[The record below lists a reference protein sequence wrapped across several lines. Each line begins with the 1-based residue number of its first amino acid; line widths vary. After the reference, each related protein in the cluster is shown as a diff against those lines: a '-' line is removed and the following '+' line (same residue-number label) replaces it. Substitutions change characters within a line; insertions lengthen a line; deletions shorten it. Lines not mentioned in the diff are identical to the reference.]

1 VGYFYNL
8 PFIKLLNTLD
18 YRSLEFLSQNF
29 IVSFLLQN
37 FSMKNIFVAVSS
49 LFILST
55 NAQIT
60 AIKCGKL
67 IDGKSNQALINKTIL
82 VEGNRI
88 IDIVDS
94 RNIPSKATIIDLSSK
109 TVLPGLIDCHTH
121 VLLQGD
127 ITSEDYDE
135 QLLKESIPYR
145 TLRASVACNISLMH
159 GFTTIRDL
167 ETEGAMYADVDLKK
181 AIING
186 VIPGPRMFV
195 STRAINTTGHYAI
208 GNKEYSWELHM
219 PKGIQEIT
227 GADEARRAVREQIS
241 YGADWIKIYADR
253 SYYRLPDSSF
263 RSYVNF
269 TKEEVEAVADETIKS
284 GKFLA
289 SHAVTRD
296 GIIYSLNAGAR
307 TIEHGFAM
315 DEECMDLMVK
325 KNAYWCPTATVI
337 DYVAE
342 GRAKAGNPINLQML
356 QTLPQV
362 FKKALQKGV
371 KIAFGTDAGGF
382 DWQKV
387 SQAREF
393 SYYVKWGMTPMQ
405 AIQSATTVAAELLNK
420 KGQIGEISK
429 GSLAD
434 IIAVDSD
441 PLQNISTLEK
451 VIFVMK
457 DGKVYKK

>member
-1 VGYFYNL
+1 MRKILTTGF
-8 PFIKLLNTLD
+8 
-18 YRSLEFLSQNF
+18 
-29 IVSFLLQN
+29 FLL
-37 FSMKNIFVAVSS
+37 SY
-49 LFILST
+49 LL

-67 IDGKSNQALINKTIL
+67 IDGKNDQPLLNKAILI
-82 VEGNRI
+82 EGNMI
-88 IDIVDS
+88 KDIVEQS
-94 RNIPSKATIIDLSSK
+94 AIPRNATVIDLNNK

-127 ITSEDYDE
+127 ITAEDYAE

-145 TLRASVACNISLMH
+145 TLRASVACKIALMN

-181 AIING
+181 AINNN
-186 VIPGPRMFV
+186 VIPGQRMFV
-195 STRAINTTGHYAI
+195 STRAINTTGHYSIPNAD
-208 GNKEYSWELHM
+208 YSWEFRM

-227 GADEARRAVREQIS
+227 GADEARKATREQIS

-253 SYYRLPDSSF
+253 GYYRLPDSSY
-263 RSYVNF
+263 RSRVNF
-269 TKEEVEAVADETIKS
+269 TKEEIEAIADETIKS

-315 DEECMDLMVK
+315 DDECMDLMIK

-342 GRAKAGNPINLQML
+342 GRAKAGNDINAQML
-356 QTLPQV
+356 KSLPAI

-371 KIAFGTDAGGF
+371 EIAFGSDAGGF
-382 DWQKV
+382 DWSKV
-387 SQAREF
+387 PQAREF
-393 SYYVKWGMTPMQ
+393 SFYVQWGMTPMQ
-405 AIQSATTVAAELLNK
+405 AIKSATTVAAELLNK
-420 KGQIGEISK
+420 TGVLGEISK
-429 GSLAD
+429 GAMAD
-434 IIAVDSD
+434 IVAVDGD
-441 PLQNISTLEK
+441 PLLDIKLLEK
-451 VIFVMK
+451 VSFVMK
-457 DGKVYKK
+457 DGKVVK

>member
-1 VGYFYNL
+1 MRY
-8 PFIKLLNTLD
+8 
-18 YRSLEFLSQNF
+18 F
-29 IVSFLLQN
+29 IVVIFLL
-37 FSMKNIFVAVSS
+37 AAS
-49 LFILST
+49 LT
-55 NAQIT
+55 QAQLT

-67 IDGKSNQALINKTIL
+67 IDGKNDQSLLNKAILI
-82 VEGNRI
+82 EGNQVK
-88 IDIVDS
+88 DIVGQS
-94 RNIPSKATIIDLSSK
+94 AIPRNAIIIDLNNK

-127 ITSEDYDE
+127 ITAEDYDV

-145 TLRASVACNISLMH
+145 TLRASVACKIALLN

-181 AIING
+181 AINNN

-208 GNKEYSWELHM
+208 SNAEYSWELHM

-253 SYYRLPDSSF
+253 SYYRLADSSF
-263 RSYVNF
+263 RSRVNF
-269 TKEEVEAVADETIKS
+269 TKEEIEAIADETTRS

-315 DEECMDLMVK
+315 DDECMDLMVQK
-325 KNAYWCPTATVI
+325 GAYWCPTATVI

-342 GRAKAGNPINLQML
+342 GRANAGNPVNAQML
-356 QTLPQV
+356 RRLPAI

-387 SQAREF
+387 PQAREF
-393 SYYVKWGMTPMQ
+393 SFYVQWGMTPMQ
-405 AIQSATTVAAELLNK
+405 AIKSATTVAAALLNK
-420 KGQIGEISK
+420 TGVLGEISN
-429 GSLAD
+429 GAMAD
-434 IIAVDSD
+434 IIAVDGD
-441 PLQNISTLEK
+441 PLQDIKLLEK
-451 VIFVMK
+451 VSFVMK
-457 DGKVYKK
+457 DGKVVSK

>member
-1 VGYFYNL
+1 M
-8 PFIKLLNTLD
+8 
-18 YRSLEFLSQNF
+18 RS
-29 IVSFLLQN
+29 
-37 FSMKNIFVAVSS
+37 
-49 LFILST
+49 ILSAVFLFCT
-55 NAQIT
+55 YAANAQLI

-67 IDGKSNQALINKTIL
+67 IDGKSDLPLTNKAIII
-82 VEGNRI
+82 EGNVI
-88 IDIVDS
+88 KDIVEQS
-94 RNIPSKATIIDLSSK
+94 AIAKNATVIDLNSK

-127 ITSEDYDE
+127 ITAEDYDV

-145 TLRASVACNISLMH
+145 TLRASVACKIALMN

-181 AIING
+181 AINNK

-195 STRAINTTGHYAI
+195 STRAINTTGHYSISNA
-208 GNKEYSWELHM
+208 EYTWELRM

-227 GADEARRAVREQIS
+227 GADEGRRAVREQIS

-253 SYYRLPDSSF
+253 GYYRLPDSSF
-263 RSYVNF
+263 RSRVNF
-269 TKEEVEAVADETIKS
+269 TKDEIEAIADETIGS

-315 DEECMDLMVK
+315 DDECMDLMVK
-325 KNAYWCPTATVI
+325 KNAYWCPTATVL

-342 GRAKAGNPINLQML
+342 GRAKAGNPVNAQML
-356 QTLPQV
+356 RSLPAV

-382 DWQKV
+382 DWEKV
-387 SQAREF
+387 SQAKEF
-393 SYYVKWGMTPMQ
+393 SLYVQWGMTPMQ
-405 AIQSATTVAAELLNK
+405 AIKSATTVAAELLNK
-420 KGQIGEISK
+420 SGTLGEISK
-429 GSLAD
+429 GAMAD
-434 IIAVDSD
+434 IIAIDGD
-441 PLQNISTLEK
+441 PLQNIKLLEK
-451 VIFVMK
+451 VSFVMK
-457 DGKVYKK
+457 DGKVVK

>member
-1 VGYFYNL
+1 MRKIFVTA
-8 PFIKLLNTLD
+8 FIFCS
-18 YRSLEFLSQNF
+18 Y
-29 IVSFLLQN
+29 IVS
-37 FSMKNIFVAVSS
+37 
-49 LFILST
+49 
-55 NAQIT
+55 AQLT

-67 IDGKSNQALINKTIL
+67 IDGKNDRPLLNKAILI
-82 VEGNRI
+82 EGNTI
-88 IDIVDS
+88 IDIVEQS
-94 RNIPSKATIIDLSSK
+94 AIPRNTTIIDLNSK
-109 TVLPGLIDCHTH
+109 TILPGLIDCHTH

-127 ITSEDYDE
+127 ITSEDYDV

-145 TLRASVACNISLMH
+145 TLRASVACGIALMN

-181 AIING
+181 AINNN

-208 GNKEYSWELHM
+208 GNSEYSWELHM

-253 SYYRLPDSSF
+253 SYFRLPDSSF
-263 RSYVNF
+263 RSRANF
-269 TKEEVEAVADETIKS
+269 TKEEIEAIADETIKS

-315 DEECMDLMVK
+315 DEECMDLMIR

-337 DYVAE
+337 DYVAA
-342 GRAKAGNPINLQML
+342 GRARAGNPINLQML
-356 QTLPQV
+356 GPLPAI
-362 FKKALQKGV
+362 FKKALTKGV
-371 KIAFGTDAGGF
+371 KIAFGTDVGGF
-382 DWQKV
+382 DWQKIP
-387 SQAREF
+387 QAREF
-393 SYYVKWGMTPMQ
+393 SFYVQWGMTPMQ
-405 AIQSATTVAAELLNK
+405 AIKSATTVAAELLNK
-420 KGQIGEISK
+420 TGVLGEISK
-429 GSLAD
+429 GALAD
-434 IIAVDSD
+434 IIAIDGD
-441 PLQNISTLEK
+441 PLQNIKLLEK
-451 VIFVMK
+451 VSFVMK
-457 DGKVYKK
+457 DGKVVK

>member
-1 VGYFYNL
+1 M
-8 PFIKLLNTLD
+8 
-18 YRSLEFLSQNF
+18 RSIFL
-29 IVSFLLQN
+29 
-37 FSMKNIFVAVSS
+37 A
-49 LFILST
+49 LFIFCSFIIH
-55 NAQIT
+55 AQLT

-67 IDGKSNQALINKTIL
+67 INGRSDQPLLNKAILI
-82 VEGNRI
+82 EGNI
-88 IDIVDS
+88 IKDVIDQS
-94 RNIPSKATIIDLSSK
+94 AIPKNATIIDLNNK

-127 ITSEDYDE
+127 ITAEDYDV

-145 TLRASVACNISLMH
+145 TLRASVACKIALMN

-181 AIING
+181 AINNNI
-186 VIPGPRMFV
+186 IPGPRMFV

-208 GNKEYSWELHM
+208 GNAEYSWELHM

-227 GADEARRAVREQIS
+227 GADEARKAVREQIS

-263 RSYVNF
+263 RSRVNF
-269 TKEEVEAVADETIKS
+269 TKEEIDAVADETIRS

-289 SHAVTRD
+289 SHAITRD

-315 DEECMDLMVK
+315 DEECMDLMIQ
-325 KNAYWCPTATVI
+325 KNAYWCPTATVL
-337 DYVAE
+337 DFVAE
-342 GRAKAGNPINLQML
+342 GRAKAGNSINKQML
-356 QTLPQV
+356 TVLPAI

-382 DWQKV
+382 DW
-387 SQAREF
+387 SALNQAKEF
-393 SYYVKWGMTPMQ
+393 SYYVQWGMTPMQ
-405 AIQSATTVAAELLNK
+405 AIKSATTVAAELLNK
-420 KGQIGEISK
+420 QGVLGEINK
-429 GSLAD
+429 GAMAD
-434 IIAVDSD
+434 IIAIDGD
-441 PLQNISTLEK
+441 PLQDIKLLEK
-451 VIFVMK
+451 VSFVMK
-457 DGKVYKK
+457 DGKVVKQ

>member
-1 VGYFYNL
+1 M
-8 PFIKLLNTLD
+8 
-18 YRSLEFLSQNF
+18 RSLLSALLVLISG
-29 IVSFLLQN
+29 IVS
-37 FSMKNIFVAVSS
+37 
-49 LFILST
+49 
-55 NAQIT
+55 AQLT

-67 IDGKSNQALINKTIL
+67 IDGKSDQPLLNKAILI
-82 VEGNRI
+82 EGNRI
-88 IDIVDS
+88 KDIVEQS
-94 RNIPSKATIIDLSSK
+94 AIPANATIIDLTKK

-127 ITSEDYDE
+127 ITAEDYDV

-145 TLRASVACNISLMH
+145 TLRASVSCRIALMN

-181 AIING
+181 AINNN

-195 STRAINTTGHYAI
+195 STRAINTTGHYSI
-208 GNKEYSWELHM
+208 GNSEFSWELHM

-227 GADEARRAVREQIS
+227 GPDEARKAAREQIS

-253 SYYRLPDSSF
+253 GYYRLPDSSF
-263 RSYVNF
+263 RSRPNF
-269 TKEEVEAVADETIKS
+269 TKEEIDAIADETTRS

-315 DEECMDLMVK
+315 DEECMDLMIK
-325 KNAYWCPTATVI
+325 KNAWWCPTATVI

-342 GRAKAGNPINLQML
+342 GRAKAGNPVNAQML
-356 QTLPQV
+356 KTLPSI

-393 SYYVKWGMTPMQ
+393 SFYVQWGMTPMQ
-405 AIQSATTVAAELLNK
+405 AIKSATTVAADLLDK
-420 KGQIGEISK
+420 KGMLGEISK
-429 GSLAD
+429 GAMAD
-434 IIAVDSD
+434 IIAVDGD
-441 PLQNISTLEK
+441 PLQDIKLMEK
-451 VIFVMK
+451 VSFVMK
-457 DGKVYKK
+457 DGKIVK

>member
-1 VGYFYNL
+1 M
-8 PFIKLLNTLD
+8 
-18 YRSLEFLSQNF
+18 R
-29 IVSFLLQN
+29 
-37 FSMKNIFVAVSS
+37 S
-49 LFILST
+49 LFITAFILCNYFAS
-55 NAQIT
+55 AQLT

-67 IDGKSNQALINKTIL
+67 IDGKNDQALLNKAIL
-82 VEGNRI
+82 IEGNLI
-88 IDIVDS
+88 KDIVDQS
-94 RNIPSKATIIDLSSK
+94 AIPRNATVIDLNNK

-127 ITSEDYDE
+127 ITAEDYNE

-145 TLRASVACNISLMH
+145 TLRASVACRIALMN

-181 AIING
+181 AINNN

-195 STRAINTTGHYAI
+195 STRAINTTGHYPI
-208 GNKEYSWELHM
+208 SNSEFSWELQM

-227 GADEARRAVREQIS
+227 GADEARKAVREQIS

-253 SYYRLPDSSF
+253 GYYRLPDSSY
-263 RSYVNF
+263 RSRVNF
-269 TKEEVEAVADETIKS
+269 TKAEIDAIADETVGS

-315 DEECMDLMVK
+315 DDECMELMVK

-342 GRAKAGNPINLQML
+342 GRAQAGNSINLQML
-356 QTLPQV
+356 RGLPQV

-387 SQAREF
+387 PQAREF
-393 SYYVKWGMTPMQ
+393 SFYVQWGMTPMQ
-405 AIQSATTVAAELLNK
+405 AIKSATTVAAELLNK
-420 KGQIGEISK
+420 KGVLGEISK
-429 GSLAD
+429 GAMAD
-434 IIAVDSD
+434 IIAVDGD
-441 PLQNISTLEK
+441 PLQDIKLLEK
-451 VIFVMK
+451 VSFVMK
-457 DGKVYKK
+457 DGKVVGK